1 MLKKIASNLPRAGLL
16 AIPYGGAALE
26 KAIYGPLDDKSKEN
40 ERKELFSTLNELGKS
55 AKFAA
60 ADTKNQLEILA
71 KQIEK
76 TNGNLSKTIR
86 ELNPIQIE
94 VQLFQQIQ
102 PIIINIFNGMSNEGV
117 ISLYSKI
124 GVSQPNLINEE
135 NPEILGKQLLDS
147 AAQIG
152 KFPELI
158 GELEFLFPDSLKE
171 TKKYN
176 KETPKKIIIEE
187 LASAS
192 RSLLTW
198 PRTIGEGKWLERKEI
213 NLIENKVS
221 SNEAST
227 TLILGKPGTGKSALL
242 SFIANMLIEKGF
254 PVLGIK
260 ADMLPKSVS
269 NLLDLQKYLQLSYPI
284 HESLMRCYENKPPI
298 LVIDQLDAL
307 SELVDRNSDRLNV
320 LLDLIQ
326 SISNTNRVHVISS
339 CRWFEYQHDVR
350 LTTIDAEKID
360 LTLPSWGNVEIVL
373 KEAGFLVD
381 NFSEETKALCSV
393 PLHLK
398 ILLDLKFKDADAKIP
413 SSLQALLENIWQQ
426 RVVTGAN
433 VSDKIDIIERLSNKM
448 AEDEELWVARVFA
461 DSNPDAFQE
470 LQRANIL
477 KLDDAGLRIGFV
489 HQTYFDFARARSFA
503 TGQKILSDFVIQRQD
518 GLFVRPILLRTLA
531 YLRDASP
538 KTYSKELAKLW
549 KIEGLRSHI
558 KNLLLEFIGSVE
570 NPNEIESSCL
580 LPLFEDDKLKY
591 KTLLSIAGS
600 PGWFNAIKDTILP
613 IIMCEGAEFAHMF
626 IPIFSRA
633 LTFAKE
639 DVLRLLKN
647 YWLNDRSYDEHMLNL
662 LTHLKEW
669 DQKSVDITTHIAR
682 RHDSH
687 WIPYL
692 AEIVSQNTPELAPK
706 IVRADFDRRWEL
718 ALKEA
723 SEYELPPA
731 PPPEAGET
739 EKAIYEL
746 SHNKKDII
754 KRLLRQD
761 KGWHDLSMIAESSPK
776 AFIDNLWPW
785 FLKVVDKIAN
795 EPHPYVTGYQE
806 DHSIGTYPEKDGMSK
821 DQPIS
826 ALSKGVIEFSRT
838 QTDTFI
844 EFFRANLNNPYL
856 AAHRLL
862 CLGLLQVVESHP
874 GIVLDY
880 LVQNP
885 KRLAVGDLY
894 DQHKYS
900 KRLISAVLPKL
911 EQDQIILLEEAVMSW
926 NRYYKEA
933 IEGSAEDRFKRK
945 KWNRQHRLR
954 LLRAFPKELC
964 SERLNSFRE
973 QEERAFPRLPNWD
986 AKLGVGGWVGSTMSQ
1001 EQMANA
1007 ADEHII
1013 KLFDTLTDDTEWDH
1027 PKRKWDFIGGSVQAS
1042 REFAS
1047 FAEKNPERATKLIL
1061 QFVPDKQER
1070 PAGMGI
1076 EGLSKSDLSSEKLF
1090 ELIET
1095 LADKGFSS
1103 NKFRREVARGL
1114 QERVKKDKGLP
1125 DHIIK
1130 MLETW
1135 YNEEAHPVLS
1145 ESDNDDEKQEPQ
1157 EDSILW
1163 GHEGIFSLPGG
1174 RDIYLEAI
1182 ALGCL
1187 LRKPPDHEQF
1197 AEFIEG
1203 MLQHEKHPKI
1213 WQIVFRWMKFLFN
1226 WDKNRATKYY
1236 DHVINSISDVIES
1249 KIGIIEY
1256 AEIIHM
1262 VPDKKIVQEWIS
1274 LIGNKDSEFRKQA
1287 FGELLFFY
1295 NLINPDDEWGM
1306 NQVDLILQNQNKYYR
1321 EQRGVAFAASRHWH
1335 HLEHQSIC
1343 TKVITKLSSTKDE
1356 ITQKAI
1362 SLIFPYGEN
1371 VLLNKDM
1378 KRIISA
1384 ILPNDGII
1392 IKSAERLIEGVIDNT
1407 AIEPY
1412 LIGSICSRVI
1422 KVGKDEIKSP
1432 GSRYSMVAEPI
1443 VSIALTL
1450 HRMQPPDRKIGLNL
1464 FEELIESDITHARQA
1479 LDILD
1484 RKPIATHA
1492 PMRLRRRRKRKK

>member
-40 ERKELFSTLNELGKS
+40 ERKELLSALNDISKRSE
-55 AKFAA
+55 FAT
-60 ADTKNQLEILA
+60 ADTKNQLEMLA
-71 KQIEK
+71 KKIED
-76 TNGNLSKTIR
+76 TNENLSKTIR

-94 VQLFQQIQ
+94 VQLVQHIQ
-102 PIIINIFNGMSNEGV
+102 PIIINIFPGMPIEDIV
-117 ISLYSKI
+117 SLFCI
-124 GVSQPNLINEE
+124 TGVSPPNLIKEE

-158 GELEFLFPDSLKE
+158 EQLEFLSPDSLKE
-171 TKKYN
+171 PEKDN
-176 KETPKKIIIEE
+176 KEAPKKIIIEE
-187 LASAS
+187 LVSAS

-198 PRTIGEGKWLERKEI
+198 PTTIGEGKWLERKEV
-213 NLIENKVS
+213 NLIENKIS
-221 SNEAST
+221 SNETST

-242 SFIANMLIEKGF
+242 SFIANMLIKKGF

-260 ADMLPKSVS
+260 ADMLPKSVTDLS
-269 NLLDLQKYLQLSYPI
+269 DLQKYLQLSYPI

-326 SISNTNRVHVISS
+326 SVSNTNRVNVISS

-360 LTLPSWGNVEIVL
+360 LTLPSWGDVEIVL
-373 KEAGFLVD
+373 KEAGFSVD

-398 ILLDLKFKDADAKIP
+398 ILLDLKFRDADAKIP

-426 RVVTGAN
+426 RVVTGEN

-461 DSNPDAFQE
+461 DSNPAAFQE

-477 KLDDAGLRIGFV
+477 KLDDAGIRIGFV

-503 TGQKILSDFVIQRQD
+503 AGQKILSDFVIQRQD

-538 KTYSKELAKLW
+538 KTYSRELTKLW
-549 KIEGLRSHI
+549 KTDNLRTHI
-558 KNLLLEFIGSVE
+558 RNLLLEYIGGVE
-570 NPNEIESSCL
+570 NPNEVELACL

-591 KTLLSIAGS
+591 KSLLAIAGS
-600 PGWFNAIKDTILP
+600 PGWFNAIKDTHLP
-613 IIMCEGAEFAHMF
+613 NMMRGGSNFAHLF
-626 IPIFSRA
+626 IPILSRA
-633 LTFAKE
+633 FAFDRKN
-639 DVLRLLKN
+639 VLQLIRN
-647 YWLNDRSYDEHMLNL
+647 CWVQDQSFDDHILNL
-662 LTHLKEW
+662 MTNLADW
-669 DQKSVDITTHIAR
+669 DEGAIDIVCKIAK
-682 RHDSH
+682 RHESH
-687 WIPYL
+687 WIPYV
-692 AEIVSQNTPELAPK
+692 AEIASQKSPELAPK
-706 IVRADFDRRWEL
+706 IVLADFERRFDL
-718 ALKEA
+718 AKKEEA
-723 SEYELPPA
+723 EYKPPA
-731 PPPEAGET
+731 PPPPEAGET
-739 EKAIYEL
+739 EKEIYEM
-746 SHNKKDII
+746 SHNKRDII
-754 KRLLRQD
+754 EKLLRQD
-761 KGWHDLSMIAESSPK
+761 KGWHDLSVIAETSPK
-776 AFIDNLWPW
+776 AFIDSIWPW
-785 FLKVVDKIAN
+785 FLKVIDKIAYQQ
-795 EPHPYVTGYQE
+795 HPYVTGYQE
-806 DHSIGTYPEKDGMSK
+806 DHSIGTCPERDGGSE

-826 ALSKGVIEFSRT
+826 ALSKGIIEFSRT
-838 QTDTFI
+838 QTETFI
-844 EFFRANLNNPYL
+844 EFFRKNLDNPYL
-856 AAHRLL
+856 AVHRLL
-862 CLGLLQVVESHP
+862 CLGLLQIMESHP
-874 GIVLDY
+874 EIVLDY

-885 KRLAVGDLY
+885 KRLAVGDFK

-900 KRLISAVLPKL
+900 KRLISAVVPILNK
-911 EQDQIILLEEAVMSW
+911 EQINSLEETVLNW
-926 NRYYKEA
+926 NQYYKENP
-933 IEGSAEDRFKRK
+933 EWTLEDKFEST

-954 LLRAFPKELC
+954 LLRAFPKEL
-964 SERLNSFRE
+964 SSKKLNTIRE
-973 QEERAFPRLPNWD
+973 QEERSFPGLPNWD
-986 AKLGVGGWVGSTMSQ
+986 SKLGGGGWVGSPMSQ
-1001 EQMANA
+1001 EQMLKAE
-1007 ADEHII
+1007 DDHII
-1013 KLFDTLTDDTEWDH
+1013 NLFDTLTDDTEWDH
-1027 PKRKWDFIGGSVQAS
+1027 PRRRWDFIGGSIQAS
-1042 REFAS
+1042 REFSA
-1047 FAEKNPERATKLIL
+1047 FAEKTPERASKIIL
-1061 QFVPDKQER
+1061 KFTPEKQER

-1076 EGLSKSDLSSEKLF
+1076 EGLSKSEYPTEALLNI
-1090 ELIET
+1090 IET
-1095 LADKGFSS
+1095 LVDKGFSGDE
-1103 NKFRREVARGL
+1103 FRREVASGL
-1114 QERVKKDKGLP
+1114 RERAKKDKGLP
-1125 DHIIK
+1125 DHIINLLK
-1130 MLETW
+1130 TW
-1135 YNEEAHPVLS
+1135 CKEESHPALS
-1145 ESDNDDEKQEPQ
+1145 ESENNDEKRERQ

-1163 GHEGIFSLPGG
+1163 GHGGIFSLPGG

-1197 AEFIEG
+1197 AEVIEG

-1287 FGELLFFY
+1287 FGEFLFFY

-1306 NQVDLILQNQNKYYR
+1306 NQLDLILQNQNKYYR

-1412 LIGSICSRVI
+1412 LIGYICSRVI

-1450 HRMQPPDRKIGLNL
+1450 HRMQPPYRKIGLNL
-1464 FEELIESDITHARQA
+1464 FEELIESDIPHARQA

>member
-1 MLKKIASNLPRAGLL
+1 MLKKIASNLLRAGLL

-26 KAIYGPLDDKSKEN
+26 KAIYGPLDDKLKEN
-40 ERKELFSTLNELGKS
+40 ERKELLSTLNDISKS
-55 AKFAA
+55 AEFAA
-60 ADTKNQLEILA
+60 ADTKNQLEMLA
-71 KQIEK
+71 KKIED
-76 TNGNLSKTIR
+76 TSENLSKTIR

-94 VQLFQQIQ
+94 VQLVQHIQ
-102 PIIINIFNGMSNEGV
+102 PIIINIFHSMLIEDIV
-117 ISLYSKI
+117 SLFCKT
-124 GVSQPNLINEE
+124 GVSQPNLIKEE
-135 NPEILGKQLLDS
+135 NPEILGKQLLES
-147 AAQIG
+147 VAQIG
-152 KFPELI
+152 NLPELI
-158 GELEFLFPDSLKE
+158 EELKLLQPDSIKE
-171 TKKYN
+171 PEKYN
-176 KETPKKIIIEE
+176 KETPKKNIIKE
-187 LASAS
+187 LAAAS

-198 PRTIGEGKWLERKEI
+198 PTTIGEGKWLKRKEVS
-213 NLIENKVS
+213 LIEKKIS

-284 HESLMRCYENKPPI
+284 GESLMRCYENKPPI

-350 LTTIDAEKID
+350 LITIDAEKID
-360 LTLPSWGNVEIVL
+360 LTLPSWGDVEIVL

-381 NFSEETKALCSV
+381 NFSGETKALCSV

-426 RVVTGAN
+426 RVVTGSN

-461 DSNPDAFQE
+461 DSNRAAFQE

-477 KLDDAGLRIGFV
+477 KLNDAGLRIGFV

-503 TGQKILSDFVIQRQD
+503 SGQKILSDFVIQRQD

-549 KIEGLRSHI
+549 KTGGLRSHI
-558 KNLLLEFIGSVE
+558 KNLLVEFIGSVE
-570 NPNEIESSCL
+570 NPNEIELSCL

-613 IIMCEGAEFAHMF
+613 IIVCEGAEFAHMF

-647 YWLNDRSYDEHMLNL
+647 YWLNDRSYDEPILNL
-662 LTHLKEW
+662 LTHLKDW
-669 DQKSVDITTHIAR
+669 DQTSVDIVTDITK
-682 RHDSH
+682 RHDSQ

-692 AEIVSQNTPELAPK
+692 AEIVSQNRPDLAPK
-706 IVRADFDRRWEL
+706 IVRENFDRRWNL
-718 ALKEA
+718 ALKEEA
-723 SEYELPPA
+723 EYKPPPP
-731 PPPEAGET
+731 PPPEADET
-739 EKAIYEL
+739 EKEIYEL
-746 SHNKKDII
+746 RHNKRDII
-754 KRLLRQD
+754 EKLLRQD

-776 AFIDNLWPW
+776 AFIDSIWPW
-785 FLKVVDKIAN
+785 FLKVVNKIAY
-795 EPHPYVTGYQE
+795 EQHPYVAGYQE
-806 DHSIGTYPEKDGMSK
+806 DHSIGTCPERDGGSK

-826 ALSKGVIEFSRT
+826 ALSKAIIEFSRT
-838 QTDTFI
+838 QTETFI
-844 EFFRANLNNPYL
+844 EFFRKNLDNPYL
-856 AAHRLL
+856 AVHRLL
-862 CLGLLQVVESHP
+862 CLGLLQIVESHP
-874 GIVLDY
+874 EIVLDY

-885 KRLAVGDLY
+885 KRLAVGDFK

-900 KRLISAVLPKL
+900 KRLISAVVPILNK
-911 EQDQIILLEEAVMSW
+911 EQINSLEETVLNW
-926 NRYYKEA
+926 NQYYKENP
-933 IEGSAEDRFKRK
+933 EWTLEDKFEST

-954 LLRAFPKELC
+954 LLRAFPKEL
-964 SERLNSFRE
+964 SSKKLNTIRE
-973 QEERAFPRLPNWD
+973 QEERAFPGLPDWD
-986 AKLGVGGWVGSTMSQ
+986 SKLGGRGWVGSPMSQ
-1001 EQMANA
+1001 EQMLKAE
-1007 ADEHII
+1007 DDHII
-1013 KLFDTLTDDTEWDH
+1013 NLFDTLTDDTDWDH
-1027 PKRKWDFIGGSVQAS
+1027 PRRRWDFIGGSIQAS
-1042 REFAS
+1042 REFAA
-1047 FAEKNPERATKLIL
+1047 FAEKNPERASKIIL
-1061 QFVPDKQER
+1061 KFTSEKQER

-1076 EGLSKSDLSSEKLF
+1076 GGLSKSKYSTEDLLKI
-1090 ELIET
+1090 IET
-1095 LADKGFSS
+1095 LVDKGFSA
-1103 NKFRREVARGL
+1103 NEFRHEVARGL
-1114 QERVKKDKGLP
+1114 QERAKKDNGLP
-1125 DHIIK
+1125 NRIISLLK
-1130 MLETW
+1130 TW
-1135 YNEEAHPVLS
+1135 YKEETYPALS
-1145 ESDNDDEKQEPQ
+1145 ESEKNNKKREPQ

-1163 GHEGIFSLPGG
+1163 GHGGIFSLPGG
-1174 RDIYLEAI
+1174 QDLYLEAI

-1226 WDKNRATKYY
+1226 WDKNKATKYY
-1236 DHVINSISDVIES
+1236 DQVINSISDVIES
-1249 KIGIIEY
+1249 KIGIVEY

-1295 NLINPDDEWGM
+1295 NLINPNDEWGI
-1306 NQVDLILQNQNKYYR
+1306 NQLDLILQNQNKYYR

-1356 ITQKAI
+1356 ITKKAI
-1362 SLIFPYGEN
+1362 SLLFPYGEN
-1371 VLLNKDM
+1371 VLLNKNM

-1407 AIEPY
+1407 AIEPD
-1412 LIGSICSRVI
+1412 LIGYICSRVI
-1422 KVGKDEIKSP
+1422 DVGKDEIKNSA
-1432 GSRYSMVAEPI
+1432 SRYSMVAEPI

-1450 HRMQPPDRKIGLNL
+1450 HRMPAPYRAIGLNL
-1464 FEELIESDITHARQA
+1464 FEELIESNIPHARQA

-1484 RKPIATHA
+1484 RKPMALHA
-1492 PMRLRRRRKRKK
+1492 PMRLPRRRRRKK

>member
-16 AIPYGGAALE
+16 AIPGAGAALE

-55 AKFAA
+55 AEFAA

-76 TNGNLSKTIR
+76 INENLSKTIR

-102 PIIINIFNGMSNEGV
+102 PIIINIFNGMSNEGM

-171 TKKYN
+171 TEKYN

-284 HESLMRCYENKPPI
+284 HESLIRCYENKPPI

-360 LTLPSWGNVEIVL
+360 LSLPSWGDVEIVL
-373 KEAGFLVD
+373 KEAGLGVD

-398 ILLDLKFKDADAKIP
+398 ILLDLKFRDADAKIP

-461 DSNPDAFQE
+461 DSNPAAFQE

-477 KLDDAGLRIGFV
+477 KLDDAELRIGFV

-503 TGQKILSDFVIQRQD
+503 SGQKILSDFVIQRQD

-549 KIEGLRSHI
+549 KTGGLRSHI
-558 KNLLLEFIGSVE
+558 KNLLVEFIGSVE
-570 NPNEIESSCL
+570 NPNEIELSCL

-600 PGWFNAIKDTILP
+600 HGWFNAIKDTILP
-613 IIMCEGAEFAHMF
+613 IIMCEGAQFAHMF

-639 DVLRLLKN
+639 DVLRLLKY
-647 YWLNDRSYDEHMLNL
+647 YWLNDRSYDEPILNL
-662 LTHLKEW
+662 LTHLKDW
-669 DQKSVDITTHIAR
+669 DQTSVDIVTDITK

-723 SEYELPPA
+723 LEYKPH
-731 PPPEAGET
+731 PPPPQDAGET

-746 SHNKKDII
+746 SHNKRDII
-754 KRLLRQD
+754 ERLLRQD
-761 KGWHDLSMIAESSPK
+761 KGWHDLSMIAETSPK
-776 AFIDNLWPW
+776 AFIGSIWPW
-785 FLKVVDKIAN
+785 FLQVVNKIADD
-795 EPHPYVTGYQE
+795 PHPYVTGYQE
-806 DHSIGTYPEKDGMSK
+806 DHSLGTYLGRNGGSE
-821 DQPIS
+821 DQPVS
-826 ALSKGVIEFSRT
+826 ALSKGIVKFSRT
-838 QTDTFI
+838 QTETFI
-844 EFFRANLNNPYL
+844 EFFREYSDSPCL
-856 AAHRLL
+856 AVHRLL
-862 CLGLLQVVESHP
+862 CIGLLQIVESHP
-874 GIVLDY
+874 EIVLDY
-880 LVQNP
+880 LVQDP
-885 KRLAVGDLY
+885 KRLVVGDFN

-933 IEGSAEDRFKRK
+933 
-945 KWNRQHRLR
+945 L
-954 LLRAFPKELC
+954 
-964 SERLNSFRE
+964 
-973 QEERAFPRLPNWD
+973 
-986 AKLGVGGWVGSTMSQ
+986 
-1001 EQMANA
+1001 
-1007 ADEHII
+1007 
-1013 KLFDTLTDDTEWDH
+1013 
-1027 PKRKWDFIGGSVQAS
+1027 
-1042 REFAS
+1042 
-1047 FAEKNPERATKLIL
+1047 
-1061 QFVPDKQER
+1061 
-1070 PAGMGI
+1070 
-1076 EGLSKSDLSSEKLF
+1076 EGL
-1090 ELIET
+1090 
-1095 LADKGFSS
+1095 
-1103 NKFRREVARGL
+1103 
-1114 QERVKKDKGLP
+1114 
-1125 DHIIK
+1125 
-1130 MLETW
+1130 
-1135 YNEEAHPVLS
+1135 
-1145 ESDNDDEKQEPQ
+1145 
-1157 EDSILW
+1157 
-1163 GHEGIFSLPGG
+1163 
-1174 RDIYLEAI
+1174 
-1182 ALGCL
+1182 
-1187 LRKPPDHEQF
+1187 
-1197 AEFIEG
+1197 
-1203 MLQHEKHPKI
+1203 
-1213 WQIVFRWMKFLFN
+1213 
-1226 WDKNRATKYY
+1226 
-1236 DHVINSISDVIES
+1236 
-1249 KIGIIEY
+1249 
-1256 AEIIHM
+1256 
-1262 VPDKKIVQEWIS
+1262 
-1274 LIGNKDSEFRKQA
+1274 
-1287 FGELLFFY
+1287 
-1295 NLINPDDEWGM
+1295 
-1306 NQVDLILQNQNKYYR
+1306 
-1321 EQRGVAFAASRHWH
+1321 
-1335 HLEHQSIC
+1335 
-1343 TKVITKLSSTKDE
+1343 
-1356 ITQKAI
+1356 
-1362 SLIFPYGEN
+1362 
-1371 VLLNKDM
+1371 
-1378 KRIISA
+1378 
-1384 ILPNDGII
+1384 
-1392 IKSAERLIEGVIDNT
+1392 
-1407 AIEPY
+1407 
-1412 LIGSICSRVI
+1412 
-1422 KVGKDEIKSP
+1422 
-1432 GSRYSMVAEPI
+1432 
-1443 VSIALTL
+1443 
-1450 HRMQPPDRKIGLNL
+1450 
-1464 FEELIESDITHARQA
+1464 
-1479 LDILD
+1479 
-1484 RKPIATHA
+1484 
-1492 PMRLRRRRKRKK
+1492 

>member
-1 MLKKIASNLPRAGLL
+1 MLKKIASNLLRAGLL
-16 AIPYGGAALE
+16 TIPGAGAALE

-55 AKFAA
+55 AEFAA
-60 ADTKNQLEILA
+60 ADTKNQLEIVA

-76 TNGNLSKTIR
+76 TNENLSKTIR

-102 PIIINIFNGMSNEGV
+102 PIIINIFNGMSNEGM

-171 TKKYN
+171 TEKYN
-176 KETPKKIIIEE
+176 NETPKKIIIEE

-242 SFIANMLIEKGF
+242 SFIANMLIEKGL

-284 HESLMRCYENKPPI
+284 HESLIRCYENKPPI

-360 LTLPSWGNVEIVL
+360 LTLPSWGDVEIVL
-373 KEAGFLVD
+373 KEAGFGVD

-398 ILLDLKFKDADAKIP
+398 ILLDLKFRDADAKIP

-461 DSNPDAFQE
+461 DSNPAAFQE

-477 KLDDAGLRIGFV
+477 KLDDAELRIGFV

-503 TGQKILSDFVIQRQD
+503 SGQKILSDFVIQRQD
-518 GLFVRPILLRTLA
+518 GLFIRPILLRTLA

-549 KIEGLRSHI
+549 KTKGLRSHI
-558 KNLLLEFIGSVE
+558 KNLLVEFIGSVE
-570 NPNEIESSCL
+570 NPNEIELSCL

-591 KTLLSIAGS
+591 KTLLSLAGS
-600 PGWFNAIKDTILP
+600 HGWFNAIKDTILP
-613 IIMCEGAEFAHMF
+613 IIMCEGAQFAHMF

-639 DVLRLLKN
+639 DVLRLLKY
-647 YWLNDRSYDEHMLNL
+647 YWLNDRSYDEPILNL
-662 LTHLKEW
+662 LTHLKDW
-669 DQKSVDITTHIAR
+669 DQTSVDIVTDITK

-692 AEIVSQNTPELAPK
+692 AEIVSQNTPELASK
-706 IVRADFDRRWEL
+706 IVRADFDRRWKL

-723 SEYELPPA
+723 SEYELPPP

-746 SHNKKDII
+746 SHNKKDTI

-785 FLKVVDKIAN
+785 LLKVVDKIAN

-806 DHSIGTYPEKDGMSK
+806 DHSIGTYPEKDGMSE

-911 EQDQIILLEEAVMSW
+911 EQDQIILLEEVVMSW

-933 IEGSAEDRFKRK
+933 PEWSAEDRFKRK

-964 SERLNSFRE
+964 SERLNSLRE
-973 QEERAFPRLPNWD
+973 QEERAFPGLPNWD
-986 AKLGVGGWVGSTMSQ
+986 AKLGGGGWVGSTMSQ

-1042 REFAS
+1042 REFAA
-1047 FAEKNPERATKLIL
+1047 FAEKNPERSTKLIL

-1076 EGLSKSDLSSEKLF
+1076 EGLSKSDLSSKKLF
-1090 ELIET
+1090 GLIET
-1095 LADKGFSS
+1095 LADRGFSS
-1103 NKFRREVARGL
+1103 NEFRREVARGL
-1114 QERVKKDKGLP
+1114 RERVKKDKGLP

-1145 ESDNDDEKQEPQ
+1145 ESDNDDEKQERQ

-1163 GHEGIFSLPGG
+1163 GYGGVFSLPGG
-1174 RDIYLEAI
+1174 RDVYLEAI
-1182 ALGCL
+1182 ALGYL
-1187 LRKPPDHEQF
+1187 LREPPEHKQF

-1203 MLQHEKHPKI
+1203 MLQHEKHPRI
-1213 WQIVFRWMKFLFN
+1213 WQIAFHWMKFLFN
-1226 WDKNRATKYY
+1226 WDKNKATKYY
-1236 DHVINSISDVIES
+1236 DQVINSISDVIES
-1249 KIGIIEY
+1249 KIGITEY

-1262 VPDKKIVQEWIS
+1262 VPDKKIVREWIL

-1287 FGELLFFY
+1287 FGEILFFY

-1306 NQVDLILQNQNKYYR
+1306 NQLDLILQNQNKYYR

-1335 HLEHQSIC
+1335 YTKHQSIC
-1343 TKVITKLSSTKDE
+1343 TKTIITLSSTNDQ
-1356 ITQKAI
+1356 ITQEAI
-1362 SLIFPYGEN
+1362 SSLFLYGEN

-1407 AIEPY
+1407 AIEPD
-1412 LIGSICSRVI
+1412 LIGYICSRII
-1422 KVGKDEIKSP
+1422 KVGKDEIKNP

-1450 HRMQPPDRKIGLNL
+1450 HRMQLPYRKIGLNL
-1464 FEELIESDITHARQA
+1464 FEELIESDIPHARQA

>member
-55 AKFAA
+55 AEFAA
-60 ADTKNQLEILA
+60 ADTKNQLEILV

-76 TNGNLSKTIR
+76 TNENLSKTIR

-102 PIIINIFNGMSNEGV
+102 PIIINIFNGMSNEGM

-171 TKKYN
+171 TEKYN
-176 KETPKKIIIEE
+176 KETPKKIIEE
-187 LASAS
+187 LVSAS

-269 NLLDLQKYLQLSYPI
+269 NLLDLQKYLQLLYPI

-360 LTLPSWGNVEIVL
+360 LTLPSWGDVEIVL

-433 VSDKIDIIERLSNKM
+433 VSDKIDMIERLSNKM

-461 DSNPDAFQE
+461 DSNPAAFQE

-503 TGQKILSDFVIQRQD
+503 SGQKILSDFVIQRQD

-549 KIEGLRSHI
+549 KTGGLRSHI
-558 KNLLLEFIGSVE
+558 KNLLVEFIGSVE
-570 NPNEIESSCL
+570 NPNEIELSCL
-580 LPLFEDDKLKY
+580 LPFFEDDKLKY

-600 PGWFNAIKDTILP
+600 HGWFNAIKDTILP
-613 IIMCEGAEFAHMF
+613 IIMCEGAQFAHMF

-669 DQKSVDITTHIAR
+669 DQKSVDIVTHITK

-692 AEIVSQNTPELAPK
+692 AEIVSQNRPELAPK
-706 IVRADFDRRWEL
+706 IVRADFDRRWNL
-718 ALKEA
+718 ALKEEA
-723 SEYELPPA
+723 EYKPPPPPP
-731 PPPEAGET
+731 PPPEADEI
-739 EKAIYEL
+739 EKEIYEL
-746 SHNKKDII
+746 RHNKRDII
-754 KRLLRQD
+754 EKLLRQD
-761 KGWHDLSMIAESSPK
+761 KGWHDLSIIAETSPK
-776 AFIDNLWPW
+776 AFIDNIWPW
-785 FLKVVDKIAN
+785 FFKVVKRIVY
-795 EPHPYVTGYQE
+795 EPHRFVTSYQE
-806 DHSIGTYPEKDGMSK
+806 DHSLGTYPERDWVSE

-826 ALSKGVIEFSRT
+826 ALTKAIVTLSRM
-838 QTDTFI
+838 QTENFI
-844 EFFRANLNNPYL
+844 EFFYENKESPFL
-856 AAHRLL
+856 AAQRLL
-862 CLGLLQVVESHP
+862 SIGLLQIVKMHP
-874 GIVLDY
+874 KIILEY
-880 LVQNP
+880 LLFDP
-885 KRLAVGDLY
+885 KRMAIGDSN
-894 DQHKYS
+894 DQHKYT
-900 KRLISAVLPKL
+900 KRLISAVVPYLNKD
-911 EQDQIILLEEAVMSW
+911 EINLLEDTAINW
-926 NRYYKEA
+926 NRYYKEDPEWTA
-933 IEGSAEDRFKRK
+933 DEKFKRG
-945 KWNRQHRLR
+945 KWNREHRLR
-954 LLRAFPKELC
+954 LLRAFPENLSSKK
-964 SERLNSFRE
+964 LNNIRKR
-973 QEERAFPRLPNWD
+973 EERAFPRLQNWD
-986 AKLGVGGWVGSTMSQ
+986 SKFGGVQSVRSPMSQ
-1001 EQMANA
+1001 DQMLTAE
-1007 ADEHII
+1007 DDHII
-1013 KLFDTLTDDTEWDH
+1013 NLFNTLTDDTEWDH
-1027 PKRKWDFIGGSVQAS
+1027 PKRGRDFTGGSVQAS
-1042 REFAS
+1042 REFAA
-1047 FAEKNPERATKLIL
+1047 FAEKNPERASKIIL
-1061 QFVPDKQER
+1061 KFTPEKQER

-1076 EGLSKSDLSSEKLF
+1076 GGLSKSEYSTDDLLKI
-1090 ELIET
+1090 IET
-1095 LADKGFSS
+1095 LVDKGFSA
-1103 NKFRREVARGL
+1103 NEFRREVARGL
-1114 QERVKKDKGLP
+1114 QERAKKDKGLP
-1125 DHIIK
+1125 NHIINLLK
-1130 MLETW
+1130 TW
-1135 YNEEAHPVLS
+1135 YKEESYPALS
-1145 ESDNDDEKQEPQ
+1145 
-1157 EDSILW
+1157 
-1163 GHEGIFSLPGG
+1163 
-1174 RDIYLEAI
+1174 
-1182 ALGCL
+1182 
-1187 LRKPPDHEQF
+1187 
-1197 AEFIEG
+1197 
-1203 MLQHEKHPKI
+1203 
-1213 WQIVFRWMKFLFN
+1213 
-1226 WDKNRATKYY
+1226 
-1236 DHVINSISDVIES
+1236 
-1249 KIGIIEY
+1249 
-1256 AEIIHM
+1256 
-1262 VPDKKIVQEWIS
+1262 VP
-1274 LIGNKDSEFRKQA
+1274 
-1287 FGELLFFY
+1287 FG
-1295 NLINPDDEWGM
+1295 
-1306 NQVDLILQNQNKYYR
+1306 
-1321 EQRGVAFAASRHWH
+1321 
-1335 HLEHQSIC
+1335 
-1343 TKVITKLSSTKDE
+1343 
-1356 ITQKAI
+1356 
-1362 SLIFPYGEN
+1362 
-1371 VLLNKDM
+1371 
-1378 KRIISA
+1378 
-1384 ILPNDGII
+1384 DG
-1392 IKSAERLIEGVIDNT
+1392 
-1407 AIEPY
+1407 
-1412 LIGSICSRVI
+1412 
-1422 KVGKDEIKSP
+1422 
-1432 GSRYSMVAEPI
+1432 
-1443 VSIALTL
+1443 
-1450 HRMQPPDRKIGLNL
+1450 
-1464 FEELIESDITHARQA
+1464 
-1479 LDILD
+1479 
-1484 RKPIATHA
+1484 
-1492 PMRLRRRRKRKK
+1492 